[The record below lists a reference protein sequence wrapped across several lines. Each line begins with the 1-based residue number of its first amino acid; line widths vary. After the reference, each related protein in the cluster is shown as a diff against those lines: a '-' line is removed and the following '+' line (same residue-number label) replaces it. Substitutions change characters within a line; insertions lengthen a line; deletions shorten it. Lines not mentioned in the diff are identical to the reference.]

1 MEIAHQPTKK
11 SKLTLY
17 ILIAMVLGI
26 VAGYY
31 INQNAAGNK
40 ISYSPAK
47 DYTGKDSFG
56 LSISGSQYFQKVLVV
71 KDSASYRNL
80 KDSIPKGT
88 WLVVSN
94 TNKSYIPAEL
104 TENRKIDRVSAAP
117 SHGTVSIVALNEI
130 ADFLKLLTTIFLRMV
145 QMIIAPIVF
154 ATLVVGIAKLGDMK
168 TVGRVGGKAMLWF
181 ITASLVS
188 LGLGLLLVN
197 IFKPGVG
204 VDINSTDMAAVN
216 DLLEKSKGFS
226 LQKFVEHVVP
236 KSVVEA
242 MATNEILQLVVFSV
256 FFGIA
261 LTAIGKKGEPIV
273 NALDSLAHVVLKM
286 VTYVMYLA
294 PLGVFGAMAAAIAK
308 NGLGILVTFGFYV
321 GEFYLG
327 LAILWAVLLLVG
339 YLFLK
344 HRLRILLRRIA
355 TPMSI
360 AFSTASS
367 EAVYP
372 KLVEEMERFGCNN
385 KIVSFVLPLGY
396 SFNLDGSMMY
406 MTFASMFIAQAFGIT
421 SLTGDVGQQVLMLLV
436 FLITSKGI
444 AGVPRAS
451 LVVVLATGAM
461 FGLPPEGVGLIL
473 AIDVFCDMGR
483 TMTNVLG
490 NALAT
495 AAVAKWEGQLETP

>member
-1 MEIAHQPTKK
+1 MEIAHQQTKK

-26 VAGYY
+26 VAGYFVHEY
-31 INQNAAGNK
+31 
-40 ISYSPAK
+40 YPA
-47 DYTGKDSFG
+47 TT
-56 LSISGSQYFQKVLVV
+56 IKVFS
-71 KDSASYRNL
+71 DN
-80 KDSIPKGT
+80 I
-88 WLVVSN
+88 
-94 TNKSYIPAEL
+94 
-104 TENRKIDRVSAAP
+104 
-117 SHGTVSIVALNEI
+117 
-130 ADFLKLLTTIFLRMV
+130 KLLTTIFLRMV

-168 TVGRVGGKAMLWF
+168 TVGRVGGKAMIWF
-181 ITASLVS
+181 ISASLISLS
-188 LGLGLLLVN
+188 LGLILVN

-204 VDINSTDMAAVN
+204 VDITNTDMASVN

-226 LQKFVEHVVP
+226 LPKFVEHVVP
-236 KSVVEA
+236 RSVIEA
-242 MATNEILQLVVFSV
+242 MATNEILQLVVFSI
-256 FFGIA
+256 FFGVA

-308 NGLGILVTFGFYV
+308 NGLGILVTFGYYV

-327 LAILWAVLLLVG
+327 LLILWLLLLFVG

-344 HRLRILLRRIA
+344 RRLSVLLRRIA
-355 TPMSI
+355 APMSI

-406 MTFASMFIAQAFGIT
+406 MTFASMFIAQAFNIT
-421 SLTGDVGQQVLMLLV
+421 SITGDVSQQIIMLLV
-436 FLITSKGI
+436 FLVTSKGI

-495 AAVAKWEGQLETP
+495 AAVSKWEGQLETP

>member
-1 MEIAHQPTKK
+1 MDVTQSSAPKK
-11 SKLTLY
+11 SKLTLW
-17 ILIAMVLGI
+17 ILVAMVLGI
-26 VAGYY
+26 GVGY
-31 INQNAAGNK
+31 IVHEKCTAATIK
-40 ISYSPAK
+40 A
-47 DYTGKDSFG
+47 F
-56 LSISGSQYFQKVLVV
+56 
-71 KDSASYRNL
+71 
-80 KDSIPKGT
+80 
-88 WLVVSN
+88 
-94 TNKSYIPAEL
+94 
-104 TENRKIDRVSAAP
+104 
-117 SHGTVSIVALNEI
+117 
-130 ADFLKLLTTIFLRMV
+130 ADNIKLLTTIFLRMV

-181 ITASLVS
+181 ISASLVS
-188 LGLGLLLVN
+188 LMLGLVLVN
-197 IFKPGVG
+197 LFKPGVG
-204 VDINSTDMAAVN
+204 ADIKNTDMAAVN

-226 LQKFVEHVVP
+226 LAKFVEHVVP
-236 KSVVEA
+236 RSVIEA
-242 MATNEILQLVVFSV
+242 MATNEILQLVIFSI

-261 LTAIGKKGEPIV
+261 VTAVGKKGEPIV
-273 NALDSLAHVVLKM
+273 HALDSLAHVVLKM

-294 PLGVFGAMAAAIAK
+294 PAGVFGAMAAAIAK
-308 NGLGILVTFGFYV
+308 NGLGILFTFGKYV

-327 LAILWAVLLLVG
+327 LAILWLLLLGVG

-344 HRLRILLRRIA
+344 QRLKVLLQRIA
-355 TPMSI
+355 SPMSI

-406 MTFASMFIAQAFGIT
+406 MTFASMFIAQAFNIT
-421 SLTGDVGQQVLMLLV
+421 HLTDSISQQIIMLLV

-495 AAVAKWEGQLETP
+495 ASVSKWEGELEHVATETA

>member
-1 MEIAHQPTKK
+1 MEITQQPTKK
-11 SKLTLY
+11 SRLTLY
-17 ILIAMVLGI
+17 ILIAMLLGI

-31 INQNAAGNK
+31 VHENYEAAAIK
-40 ISYSPAK
+40 
-47 DYTGKDSFG
+47 SF
-56 LSISGSQYFQKVLVV
+56 SDNI
-71 KDSASYRNL
+71 
-80 KDSIPKGT
+80 
-88 WLVVSN
+88 
-94 TNKSYIPAEL
+94 
-104 TENRKIDRVSAAP
+104 
-117 SHGTVSIVALNEI
+117 
-130 ADFLKLLTTIFLRMV
+130 KLLTTIFLRLV

-154 ATLVVGIAKLGDMK
+154 STLVVGIAKLGDMK

-188 LGLGLLLVN
+188 LGLGLILVN
-197 IFKPGVG
+197 IFQPGVG
-204 VDINSTDMAAVN
+204 FNTSNIDVSAVK
-216 DLLEKSKGFS
+216 DVVEKSQGFS
-226 LQKFVEHVVP
+226 LPKFVEHVVP

-261 LTAIGKKGEPIV
+261 VTAVGKKGEPVI
-273 NALDSLAHVVLKM
+273 NALDSLAHVALKM
-286 VTYVMYLA
+286 VTYVMFMA

-308 NGLGILVTFGFYV
+308 NGLGVLITFGKYIGSFY
-321 GEFYLG
+321 FG
-327 LAILWAVLLLVG
+327 LAVLWLILLLVG
-339 YLFLK
+339 YFILK
-344 HRLRILLRRIA
+344 NRLPHLIRRIGS
-355 TPMSI
+355 PMSI

-406 MTFASMFIAQAFGIT
+406 MTFASMFIAQAFNVT
-421 SLTGDVGQQVLMLLV
+421 AVTGDVSQQIIMLLV

-461 FGLPPEGVGLIL
+461 FKLPVEEGVALIL

-495 AAVAKWEGQLETP
+495 AAISKWEGQLEDSTAAT

>member
-1 MEIAHQPTKK
+1 MEIPTEPAKK
-11 SKLTLY
+11 SRLTLY
-17 ILIAMVLGI
+17 ILVAMVLGI
-26 VAGYY
+26 IAGYY
-31 INQNAAGNK
+31 VHE
-40 ISYSPAK
+40 SYSATTIK
-47 DYTGKDSFG
+47 TFSDN
-56 LSISGSQYFQKVLVV
+56 I
-71 KDSASYRNL
+71 
-80 KDSIPKGT
+80 
-88 WLVVSN
+88 
-94 TNKSYIPAEL
+94 
-104 TENRKIDRVSAAP
+104 
-117 SHGTVSIVALNEI
+117 
-130 ADFLKLLTTIFLRMV
+130 KLLTTIFLRMV

-154 ATLVVGIAKLGDMK
+154 ATLVVGIARLGDMK

-188 LGLGLLLVN
+188 LGLGLVLVN

-204 VDINSTDMAAVN
+204 VDINNTDMAAVN

-226 LQKFVEHVVP
+226 LAKFVEHVVP
-236 KSVVEA
+236 RSVIEA
-242 MATNEILQLVVFSV
+242 MANNEILQLVVFSV

-261 LTAIGKKGEPIV
+261 LTAIGKKGEPII
-273 NALDSLAHVVLKM
+273 NALDAVAHVVLKM
-286 VTYVMYLA
+286 VSYVMYLA

-308 NGLGILVTFGFYV
+308 NGLGILVTFGKYI

-327 LAILWAVLLLVG
+327 LAILWALLLFIG

-344 HRLRILLRRIA
+344 NRLPVLLKRIS

-406 MTFASMFIAQAFGIT
+406 MTFASMFIAQAFNIT
-421 SLTGDVGQQVLMLLV
+421 SITGDVGQQIIMLLV
-436 FLITSKGI
+436 FLVTSKGI

-495 AAVAKWEGQLETP
+495 AAVSKWEGQLEHP

>member
-1 MEIAHQPTKK
+1 MEISHQPPKK
-11 SKLTLY
+11 SRLTLW
-17 ILIAMVLGI
+17 ILVAMVLGI
-26 VAGYY
+26 IAGYIVHENY
-31 INQNAAGNK
+31 
-40 ISYSPAK
+40 
-47 DYTGKDSFG
+47 
-56 LSISGSQYFQKVLVV
+56 
-71 KDSASYRNL
+71 
-80 KDSIPKGT
+80 
-88 WLVVSN
+88 
-94 TNKSYIPAEL
+94 PAE
-104 TENRKIDRVSAAP
+104 TRTAF
-117 SHGTVSIVALNEI
+117 
-130 ADFLKLLTTIFLRMV
+130 ADNVKLLTTIFLRMV

-168 TVGRVGGKAMLWF
+168 TVGRVGGKAMIWF

-188 LGLGLLLVN
+188 LGLGLILVN
-197 IFKPGVG
+197 ITQPGVG
-204 VDINSTDMAAVN
+204 ADISHTDPNAVK
-216 DLLEKSKGFS
+216 DLLEKSQGFS

-236 KSVVEA
+236 RSVIEA
-242 MATNEILQLVVFSV
+242 MATNEILQLVVFSI

-261 LTAIGKKGEPIV
+261 LTAIGKKGENII

-294 PLGVFGAMAAAIAK
+294 PAGVFGAMAAAIAK
-308 NGLGILVTFGFYV
+308 NGLGILKTFGYYI
-321 GEFYLG
+321 GSFYLG
-327 LAILWAVLLLVG
+327 LLILWALLLFVG
-339 YLFLK
+339 YLILK
-344 HRLRILLRRIA
+344 GRMPALVKRIA
-355 TPMSI
+355 GPMSI

-406 MTFASMFIAQAFGIT
+406 MTFASMFIAQAYNLTHI
-421 SLTGDVGQQVLMLLV
+421 TGDLSQQIIMLLV

-461 FGLPPEGVGLIL
+461 FGIPPEGVGLIL

-495 AAVAKWEGQLETP
+495 AAVSKWEGQLDPNPQT

>member
-1 MEIAHQPTKK
+1 MEITHQPTKK
-11 SKLTLY
+11 SRLTLY
-17 ILIAMVLGI
+17 ILIAMILGI
-26 VAGYY
+26 IAGYY
-31 INQNAAGNK
+31 VHEN
-40 ISYSPAK
+40 YSA
-47 DYTGKDSFG
+47 
-56 LSISGSQYFQKVLVV
+56 
-71 KDSASYRNL
+71 
-80 KDSIPKGT
+80 
-88 WLVVSN
+88 
-94 TNKSYIPAEL
+94 
-104 TENRKIDRVSAAP
+104 
-117 SHGTVSIVALNEI
+117 GTVKTFSDNI
-130 ADFLKLLTTIFLRMV
+130 KLLTTIFLRMV

-188 LGLGLLLVN
+188 LGLGLMLVN

-204 VDINSTDMAAVN
+204 VDINNTDMAAVN

-261 LTAIGKKGEPIV
+261 ITAIGKKGEPIV

-327 LAILWAVLLLVG
+327 LVILWAILLFVG

-344 HRLRILLRRIA
+344 NRLRTLLRRIS

-421 SLTGDVGQQVLMLLV
+421 SLTGDVGQQVIMLLV

-495 AAVAKWEGQLETP
+495 AAVSKWEGQLEHS

>member
-1 MEIAHQPTKK
+1 MF
-11 SKLTLY
+11 
-17 ILIAMVLGI
+17 LGI
-26 VAGYY
+26 VVGYY
-31 INQNAAGNK
+31 VNENYKPETIK
-40 ISYSPAK
+40 
-47 DYTGKDSFG
+47 SF
-56 LSISGSQYFQKVLVV
+56 SDNI
-71 KDSASYRNL
+71 
-80 KDSIPKGT
+80 
-88 WLVVSN
+88 
-94 TNKSYIPAEL
+94 
-104 TENRKIDRVSAAP
+104 
-117 SHGTVSIVALNEI
+117 
-130 ADFLKLLTTIFLRMV
+130 KLLTTIFLRMV

-154 ATLVVGIAKLGDMK
+154 ATLVVGIAKLGDLK

-181 ITASLVS
+181 ISASLISLS
-188 LGLGLLLVN
+188 LGLILVS

-204 VDINSTDMAAVN
+204 VDITNTDMAGVN

-226 LQKFVEHVVP
+226 LAKFVEHVVP
-236 KSVVEA
+236 RSVVEA

-261 LTAIGKKGEPIV
+261 LTAIGKKGEPIIH
-273 NALDSLAHVVLKM
+273 ALDSLAHVVLKM
-286 VTYVMYLA
+286 VTYVMYVA
-294 PLGVFGAMAAAIAK
+294 PFGVFGAMAAAIAK
-308 NGLGILVTFGFYV
+308 NGLGILITFGKYIGSFYI
-321 GEFYLG
+321 G
-327 LAILWAVLLLVG
+327 LLVLWLLLLFVG

-344 HRLRILLRRIA
+344 KRLPQLLRRIA
-355 TPMSI
+355 SPMSI

-372 KLVEEMERFGCNN
+372 KLVEEMERFGCKD

-406 MTFASMFIAQAFGIT
+406 MTFASMFIAQAFNIT
-421 SLTGDVGQQVLMLLV
+421 SITGDISQQILMLLV

-461 FGLPPEGVGLIL
+461 FGLPAEGVGLIL

-495 AAVAKWEGQLETP
+495 AAVSKWEGELVHP

>member
-1 MEIAHQPTKK
+1 MKVIQKPTKR

-26 VAGYY
+26 IAGYY
-31 INQNAAGNK
+31 VNINYEA
-40 ISYSPAK
+40 
-47 DYTGKDSFG
+47 DT
-56 LSISGSQYFQKVLVV
+56 
-71 KDSASYRNL
+71 
-80 KDSIPKGT
+80 
-88 WLVVSN
+88 
-94 TNKSYIPAEL
+94 
-104 TENRKIDRVSAAP
+104 RKAF
-117 SHGTVSIVALNEI
+117 
-130 ADFLKLLTTIFLRMV
+130 ADNVKLLTTIFLRMV

-154 ATLVVGIAKLGDMK
+154 STLVVGIAKLGDMK

-188 LGLGLLLVN
+188 LGLGLVLVN
-197 IFKPGVG
+197 IFEPGVG
-204 VDINSTDMAAVN
+204 VNIANTDMTAIS
-216 DLLEKSKGFS
+216 DLMEKSKGFS
-226 LQKFVEHVVP
+226 LAKFVEHVIP
-236 KSVVEA
+236 RSVIEA
-242 MATNEILQLVVFSV
+242 MATNEILQLVIFSV
-256 FFGIA
+256 LFGVA
-261 LTAIGKKGEPIV
+261 LTAVGKKGEPII
-273 NALDSLAHVVLKM
+273 NALDAVAHIILKM
-286 VTYVMYLA
+286 VTYVMYIA

-308 NGLGILVTFGFYV
+308 NGIGILATFGEYIGDFYI
-321 GEFYLG
+321 G
-327 LAILWAVLLLVG
+327 LLILWIVLLLVG
-339 YLFLK
+339 YLILK
-344 HRLRILLRRIA
+344 NRLPILLKRIA
-355 TPMSI
+355 SPMSI

-406 MTFASMFIAQAFGIT
+406 MTFASMFIAQAFNIT
-421 SLTGDVGQQVLMLLV
+421 TITGDVSQQILMLLV
-436 FLITSKGI
+436 FLLTSKGV

-461 FGLPPEGVGLIL
+461 FGIPPEGVGLIL

-495 AAVAKWEGQLETP
+495 AAVSKWEGALEHG

>member
-1 MEIAHQPTKK
+1 MK
-11 SKLTLY
+11 SNRLTLY
-17 ILIAMVLGI
+17 ILIAMLLGI
-26 VAGYY
+26 LTGY
-31 INQNAAGNK
+31 IVHEQASANFIK
-40 ISYSPAK
+40 
-47 DYTGKDSFG
+47 SF
-56 LSISGSQYFQKVLVV
+56 S
-71 KDSASYRNL
+71 
-80 KDSIPKGT
+80 
-88 WLVVSN
+88 
-94 TNKSYIPAEL
+94 
-104 TENRKIDRVSAAP
+104 ENI
-117 SHGTVSIVALNEI
+117 
-130 ADFLKLLTTIFLRMV
+130 KLLTTIFLRMV

-181 ITASLVS
+181 ITASLLSLS
-188 LGLGLLLVN
+188 LGLILVN
-197 IFKPGVG
+197 LFKPGVG
-204 VDINSTDMAAVN
+204 AAINNTDMAAVN

-226 LQKFVEHVVP
+226 LAKFVEHVVP
-236 KSVVEA
+236 RSVIEA
-242 MATNEILQLVVFSV
+242 MATNEILQLVVFSI

-261 LTAIGKKGEPIV
+261 LTAIGKKGEPIIH
-273 NALDSLAHVVLKM
+273 ALDALAHIVLKM

-294 PLGVFGAMAAAIAK
+294 PLGVYGAMAAAIAK
-308 NGLGILVTFGFYV
+308 NGLGILITFGKYI

-327 LAILWAVLLLVG
+327 LLILWLILLFVG

-344 HRLRILLRRIA
+344 NRLPGLLKRIA
-355 TPMSI
+355 TPMGI

-406 MTFASMFIAQAFGIT
+406 MTFASMFIAQAFNIT
-421 SLTGDVGQQVLMLLV
+421 HITESVTQQIIMLLV
-436 FLITSKGI
+436 FLVTSKGI

-451 LVVVLATGAM
+451 LVVVLATGSM
-461 FGLPPEGVGLIL
+461 FGLPPEGVGLVL

-495 AAVAKWEGQLETP
+495 AAVSKWEGSLDNTVQLQTN

>member
-1 MEIAHQPTKK
+1 MEITHQPTKK

-17 ILIAMVLGI
+17 IIIAMVLGI
-26 VAGYY
+26 LAGYY
-31 INQNAAGNK
+31 INE
-40 ISYSPAK
+40 SYPP
-47 DYTGKDSFG
+47 DM
-56 LSISGSQYFQKVLVV
+56 
-71 KDSASYRNL
+71 
-80 KDSIPKGT
+80 
-88 WLVVSN
+88 
-94 TNKSYIPAEL
+94 
-104 TENRKIDRVSAAP
+104 RKTFSD
-117 SHGTVSIVALNEI
+117 N
-130 ADFLKLLTTIFLRMV
+130 LKLLTTIFLRMV

-154 ATLVVGIAKLGDMK
+154 STLVVGIAKLGDMK

-188 LGLGLLLVN
+188 LGLGLVLVN
-197 IFKPGVG
+197 ILKPGVG
-204 VDINSTDMAAVN
+204 ADISHSDLAAVS
-216 DLLEKSKGFS
+216 DLMEKSKGFS

-236 KSVVEA
+236 RSVVEA
-242 MATNEILQLVVFSV
+242 MATNEILQLVIFSI

-261 LTAIGKKGEPIV
+261 LTAVGKKGEPII
-273 NALDSLAHVVLKM
+273 NALDSLAHVTLKM

-294 PLGVFGAMAAAIAK
+294 PLGVFGAMSAAIAK
-308 NGLGILVTFGFYV
+308 NGLGILVTFGYYI
-321 GEFYLG
+321 GDFYLG
-327 LAILWAVLLLVG
+327 LILLWAILLIVG
-339 YLFLK
+339 YLILK
-344 HRLRILLRRIA
+344 NRLSVLLRRISS
-355 TPMSI
+355 PMSI

-406 MTFASMFIAQAFGIT
+406 MTFASMFIAQAFNIT
-421 SLTGDVGQQVLMLLV
+421 SITGDTSQQIIMLLV

-451 LVVVLATGAM
+451 LVVVLATGSM
-461 FGLPPEGVGLIL
+461 FGIPPEGVGLIL

-495 AAVAKWEGQLETP
+495 AAVSKWEGQLEHT

>member
-1 MEIAHQPTKK
+1 MEIQKAKK

-17 ILIAMVLGI
+17 ILAAMVLGI
-26 VAGYY
+26 VVGWYVFNNYEADTR
-31 INQNAAGNK
+31 K
-40 ISYSPAK
+40 
-47 DYTGKDSFG
+47 SF
-56 LSISGSQYFQKVLVV
+56 
-71 KDSASYRNL
+71 
-80 KDSIPKGT
+80 
-88 WLVVSN
+88 
-94 TNKSYIPAEL
+94 
-104 TENRKIDRVSAAP
+104 
-117 SHGTVSIVALNEI
+117 
-130 ADFLKLLTTIFLRMV
+130 ADNIKLLTTIFLRLV

-154 ATLVVGIAKLGDMK
+154 STLVVGIAKLGDMK

-188 LGLGLLLVN
+188 LGLGLVLVN
-197 IFKPGVG
+197 IFQPGVG
-204 VDINSTDMAAVN
+204 ANITNPDMGAVS
-216 DLLEKSKGFS
+216 DLVEKSKGFS
-226 LQKFVEHVVP
+226 LSKFVEHVVP
-236 KSVVEA
+236 RSVVEA

-256 FFGIA
+256 LFGMG
-261 LTAIGKKGEPIV
+261 LTAIGKKGESII
-273 NALDSLAHVVLKM
+273 NALEALSHVVLKM
-286 VTYVMYLA
+286 VGYVMYVA
-294 PLGVFGAMAAAIAK
+294 PLGVFGAMAAAISK
-308 NGLGILVTFGFYV
+308 NGLGILSTFGKYV

-327 LAILWAVLLLVG
+327 LFILWLLLLAVG
-339 YLFLK
+339 YFILK
-344 HRLRILLRRIA
+344 DRIVSLVKRIA
-355 TPMSI
+355 SPMSI

-406 MTFASMFIAQAFGIT
+406 MTFASMFIAQAFNIT
-421 SLTGDVGQQVLMLLV
+421 SITGDVSQQILMLLV

-461 FGLPPEGVGLIL
+461 FGLPAEGVGLIL

-495 AAVAKWEGQLETP
+495 AAVSKWEGALEHG